1 MLVHLIANITAPYT
15 SFAHWTRIDDTPSSP
30 KDKKSADKRK
40 LKKSESNEKRRLKTR
55 KSSKNKD
62 KDGSSTTSALV
73 TTHVRSESAPLV
85 TTASNHSP
93 PMSATTSF
101 IPGAES
107 LAFDSS
113 DEVAPLNEAIESE
126 ENSLATSTTN
136 LRTMGQT
143 EYSSSSRSRR
153 ASYHSQRDTD
163 HAIRSWKVDMA
174 GEKERQEDMEALRG
188 LQAKSVESRRGDQP
202 FMMHRLSNGSD
213 ESDDGEET
221 WKRSESLSQTQ
232 KRHSGFYDGLSSAHS
247 SDSEAP
253 RRRTA
258 ALKPRPL
265 SERRALTDMLLDT
278 HAPAP
283 TSGGNGSTFRAASS
297 DDRLKINVGGRIFET
312 YVSTLRKYPHTLLG
326 TMLHPRN
333 AHLLGSSKA
342 GPDGKLSADAELFFD
357 RNPRLFEVILDFYR
371 TSQIHRPP
379 DVSWEMLQEELSFF
393 QIDLPEYTNLSKR
406 VSVELRKLEYKDLIL
421 PASEYRKMTRV
432 KLLKDHHSSI
442 TRILDFIQQKIQRK
456 ADAGHNTSTI
466 TFYSP
471 LHYTNSTPREIFK
484 VISTNEI
491 RELLVELLRTKDFTI
506 RETSEY
512 SKTKTTSII
521 GLHDQII
528 NYNDPQ
534 YFSFHIKW

>member
-1 MLVHLIANITAPYT
+1 MRANVGIE
-15 SFAHWTRIDDTPSSP
+15 DTPSSP
-30 KDKKSADKRK
+30 KEKKGIDKRK
-40 LKKSESNEKRRLKTR
+40 LKKSESSEKRRLKTR

-62 KDGSSTTSALV
+62 KEGSATASTMV
-73 TTHVRSESAPLV
+73 TTHVRSESAPIV
-85 TTASNHSP
+85 PSVG
-93 PMSATTSF
+93 ATFPSSTVGSF
-101 IPGAES
+101 IPES
-107 LAFDSS
+107 ESSIAFDSS
-113 DEVAPLNEAIESE
+113 DEVAPLAETQLDSE
-126 ENSLATSTTN
+126 DNSLATSTTN
-136 LRTMGQT
+136 LRGQLGQT
-143 EYSSSSRSRR
+143 DYHSSRSRR
-153 ASYHSQRDTD
+153 ASYHSHRDSMLGEGSHTSGG
-163 HAIRSWKVDMA
+163 RSSWKVDHMA
-174 GEKERQEDMEALRG
+174 GEKERQEDMETLRQ
-188 LQAKSVESRRGDQP
+188 LQSRSVEARRGDQP
-202 FMMHRLSNGSD
+202 FLLHRLSNGSD

-221 WKRSESLSQTQ
+221 WKRSETLSQTQ
-232 KRHSGFYDGLSSAHS
+232 KRNSGFYDGLSSAHS
-247 SDSEAP
+247 SDSEGAK
-253 RRRTA
+253 RRSA

-265 SERRALTDMLLDT
+265 TERRPLSERLFDPQFSSATVS
-278 HAPAP
+278 
-283 TSGGNGSTFRAASS
+283 SGSAFRAASS
-297 DDRLKINVGGRIFET
+297 DDRIKINVGGRLFET

-333 AHLLGSSKA
+333 AHLLGSSKT
-342 GPDGKLSADAELFFD
+342 GPDGKPSADTELFFD
-357 RNPRLFEVILDFYR
+357 RNPRMFEVILDFYR

-432 KLLKDHHSSI
+432 KLLKEHHSSI

-491 RELLVELLRTKDFTI
+491 RELLVEHLRSKEFNV